1 MNFQERKQR
10 AKEIENHYAHIL
22 QSFGFQ
28 DIDVDIS
35 LTLSCLKEIEAYF
48 WDHQYGY
55 DLRIRCYSEDFEIE
69 DAVHT
74 CDEIVSFVSNPTSLQ
89 ACDLSKDF
97 SQFLTNISFCDIQ
110 IVSFS
115 NAKLAYM
122 VAFKDGNKYTISI
135 NRKFEERIQQ
145 DFSET
150 DELAE
155 FSVAEIDQYQKSFDL
170 LMQELTES
178 NEYSVN
184 LNDGLDEL
192 KVMICKNL
200 DKYYLDIQCDCDM
213 TWGIENY
220 FHEIIR
226 CWYASLNIQSFFLQC
241 LKREDFHISNSLPDG
256 DSLILHKKEY
266 SFQIRKYSEKVI
278 DFDNMEGHLFE
289 RFCAEVLGLNGFK
302 NVTVTQGSG
311 DQGIDII
318 AYKDN
323 AKYGIQCKCYSA
335 DIGNKAVQEVF
346 AGKTYYHCHLG
357 VVLTNRYFTKSAIQ
371 LANSNGVVLW
381 NREMLSEMVEKCKDQ
396 LLGSYGK

>member
-1 MNFQERKQR
+1 MNYTERVKKK
-10 AKEIENHYAHIL
+10 KEIADHYKNVL
-22 QSFGFQ
+22 RSYGFQ
-28 DIDVDIS
+28 NVDVDIS
-35 LTLSCLKEIEAYF
+35 LASIGIKEIEAYF
-48 WDHQYGY
+48 WNKQYGY
-55 DLRIRCYSEDFEIE
+55 ELRIRCFSENVSLDDTIC
-69 DAVHT
+69 T
-74 CDEIVSFVSNPTSLQ
+74 CDEMISFVSAPTSLQ
-89 ACDLSKDF
+89 FFDLSKEL
-97 SQFLTNISFCDIQ
+97 SQYLSSKSFCDMQ
-110 IVSFS
+110 MVSFS
-115 NAKLAYM
+115 NTDLAYM
-122 VAFKDGNKYTISI
+122 VAYRDSHKYLISL
-135 NRKFEERIQQ
+135 NRKILEKIQQ
-145 DFSET
+145 NFS
-150 DELAE
+150 DCDDLAE
-155 FSVAEIDQYQKSFDL
+155 FSSAEISEYQKSFDQ
-170 LMQELTES
+170 LMQEILES
-178 NEYSVN
+178 DEYHVK
-184 LNDGLDEL
+184 LNASLDGLN
-192 KVMICKNL
+192 VMVCKNL
-200 DKYYLDIQCDCDM
+200 DKYYLDIKCDCNM
-213 TWGIENY
+213 TWGTENY

-226 CWYASLNIQSFFLQC
+226 CWYASLNTQSYFLQC

-289 RFCAEVLGLNGFK
+289 RFCAEVLSLNGFK